1 MYLIYIFSE
10 SIFIYLSIYR
20 YLDLSILLVLFIWR
34 TLTKTGIPEGNKYL
48 VRDAGNTQ
56 HPNRFSIVC

>member
-1 MYLIYIFSE
+1 MYLIYIVSE

-20 YLDLSILLVLFIWR
+20 YLDLSILFVLFIWR
-34 TLTKTGIPEGNKYL
+34 TLTKTGIPKGNKYL
-48 VRDAGNTQ
+48 VCDAGNTQ